1 MENQPPQDRKVILF
15 IYDMVIILSG
25 MYIIELMWGSGFYLD
40 NVLIYSGLW
49 LLFALMF
56 YLHLPTRARSKVI
69 P

>member
-25 MYIIELMWGSGFYLD
+25 MYIIELMWDSGFYLD

-49 LLFALMF
+49 FLFALVF
-56 YLHLPTRARSKVI
+56 YLPTRARSKVI